1 MPVFLPRP
9 RNNGFKSLT
18 LSTVLSPLLHAA
30 SLIPV
35 FIDGCANTDIL
46 QFLNCVDGRMTLK
59 SLSCGSF
66 ISPASDTICPLC

>member
-46 QFLNCVDGRMTLK
+46 QFLNCVDGRMTL
-59 SLSCGSF
+59 
-66 ISPASDTICPLC
+66 